1 MYKNLY
7 FIGIGGIGM
16 SALARYFNKRGVTI
30 YGYDKTQTDLTI
42 QLEKEGM
49 LIHYE
54 DRPDLIPD
62 SIELVIRTPAI
73 PKDLKEFQTILE
85 RKIPHLKR
93 AEVLGQI
100 TAGNK
105 NIAIAGTHGKTTTS
119 CILAHLIYSSQI
131 PMAAFLGGIAV
142 NYNSNF
148 LDTGDDWMVEEADE
162 YDRSFLQLSPNLAII
177 GSLDPDHLDIYGT
190 HEAMIE
196 SYLEFGKRIKPNG
209 LLLLSDTIPEP
220 VQNQFRTQLKT
231 IRIKTYGLG
240 RSDYR
245 FEFIGTDSGY
255 ILFNY
260 IRNNYNM
267 INLRLKMPGNHN
279 LRNAVAAI
287 ALAEEL
293 GISQESIR
301 ASLENFKGIKRRFEW
316 IKESDTRVLID
327 DYAHHPEELNS
338 AIGACRSMYPSRK
351 ITGIFQPH
359 LYSRTRDFLHEFASV
374 LSQLDQLILV
384 ELYPARESEIIG
396 INSEAIYNLVS
407 LEYKYLTTKKSLPEL
422 LHKLDL
428 DVVMTLGAGDLDGM
442 QLEIENAIFNTVANK
457 KTL

>member
-1 MYKNLY
+1 
-7 FIGIGGIGM
+7 
-16 SALARYFNKRGVTI
+16 
-30 YGYDKTQTDLTI
+30 
-42 QLEKEGM
+42 
-49 LIHYE
+49 
-54 DRPDLIPD
+54 
-62 SIELVIRTPAI
+62 
-73 PKDLKEFQTILE
+73 
-85 RKIPHLKR
+85 
-93 AEVLGQI
+93 
-100 TAGNK
+100 
-105 NIAIAGTHGKTTTS
+105 
-119 CILAHLIYSSQI
+119 
-131 PMAAFLGGIAV
+131 
-142 NYNSNF
+142 
-148 LDTGDDWMVEEADE
+148 
-162 YDRSFLQLSPNLAII
+162 
-177 GSLDPDHLDIYGT
+177 
-190 HEAMIE
+190 
-196 SYLEFGKRIKPNG
+196 
-209 LLLLSDTIPEP
+209 
-220 VQNQFRTQLKT
+220 
-231 IRIKTYGLG
+231 
-240 RSDYR
+240 
-245 FEFIGTDSGY
+245 
-255 ILFNY
+255 
-260 IRNNYNM
+260 M